1 MALSNLLEKAVQ
13 VGRLD
18 LIGPDGRRQRFSGT
32 GGPSVAVRLHDP
44 ALPRRIYFNPDLAIG
59 EAYMEGTLTIEEG
72 TLSDLLELMA
82 ANMGNAGRD
91 PLYALRDRLARLTRR
106 WQQFNPVRLSRRN
119 VAHHYD
125 LPDKLY
131 DLFLDADR
139 QYSCAYFPD
148 GDEDLERAQM
158 AKKRHLAAKLLLEPG
173 QRVLDIG
180 SGWGGL
186 ALYLA
191 RESGAEVTG
200 LTLSRSQLEVSRRRA
215 AEAGLESRVRFHL
228 RDYREQQGTFERIV
242 SVGMFEHVG
251 VNHYRRFFDT
261 IGRLL
266 TEDGV
271 CVLHSIGRM
280 YGPGSTSPWIRKY
293 IFPGGYSPSLSETL
307 AVIEKSGLWLADVE
321 VLRLHYAETLRAWR
335 QRFEANRERIAELL
349 DERFCRMW
357 EYYLVLSEAA
367 FRHGDHYVFQIQL
380 ARRRDTVPLNR
391 NYITR
396 WEEDHPLPLARETR
410 RVA

>member
-1 MALSNLLEKAVQ
+1 MVLSNLLEKAIQ

-18 LIGPDGRRQRFSGT
+18 LIGPDGRRQRFSGA
-32 GGPSVAVRLHDP
+32 GGPRVAVRLHDP
-44 ALPRRIYFNPDLAIG
+44 SLPRRIYFNPDLAIG

-82 ANMGNAGRD
+82 ANMGSARRD

-106 WQQFNPVRLSRRN
+106 WQQFYPVRLSRRN

-191 RESGAEVTG
+191 RESGTEVTG
-200 LTLSRSQLEVSRRRA
+200 LTLSRSQPEVSCRRA
-215 AEAGLESRVRFHL
+215 AEAGLEGRVRFHL
-228 RDYREQQGTFERIV
+228 RDYREQQGTF
-242 SVGMFEHVG
+242 
-251 VNHYRRFFDT
+251 
-261 IGRLL
+261 
-266 TEDGV
+266 
-271 CVLHSIGRM
+271 
-280 YGPGSTSPWIRKY
+280 
-293 IFPGGYSPSLSETL
+293 
-307 AVIEKSGLWLADVE
+307 
-321 VLRLHYAETLRAWR
+321 
-335 QRFEANRERIAELL
+335 ERIAELL

-367 FRHGDHYVFQIQL
+367 FRHGDHYVFRIQL
-380 ARRRDTVPLNR
+380 ARRRDTVSLNR

-396 WEEDHPLPLARETR
+396 WEENHPLPLAHEPR

>member
-1 MALSNLLEKAVQ
+1 MVLSNLLEKAIQ

-18 LIGPDGRRQRFSGT
+18 LIGPDGRRQRFSGA
-32 GGPSVAVRLHDP
+32 GGPRVAVRLHDP
-44 ALPRRIYFNPDLAIG
+44 SLPRRIYFNPDLAIG

-82 ANMGNAGRD
+82 ANMGSARRD

-106 WQQFNPVRLSRRN
+106 WQQFYPVRLSRRN

-191 RESGAEVTG
+191 RESGTEVTG
-200 LTLSRSQLEVSRRRA
+200 LTLSRSQPEVSCRRA
-215 AEAGLESRVRFHL
+215 AEAGLEGRVRFHL

-266 TEDGV
+266 TEDRV

-293 IFPGGYSPSLSETL
+293 IFPGGYSPSLS
-307 AVIEKSGLWLADVE
+307 
-321 VLRLHYAETLRAWR
+321 ETLRAWR

-367 FRHGDHYVFQIQL
+367 FRHGDHYVFRIQL
-380 ARRRDTVPLNR
+380 ARRRDTVSLNR

-396 WEEDHPLPLARETR
+396 WEENHPLPLAHEPR